1 MNINKPTLLKLQHW
15 HTVSCSKIS
24 SKNNSLNKKRKK
36 HLTMV
41 APKIN
46 ATSGIFVFFS
56 IFLHSCLQRL
66 KRVPVLVQ
74 IHSEIFVDSS
84 GYEDAIQEADRIE
97 QLKRNQSIVESCLI
111 LMDVFC
117 WSSNPKIRFRKASCL
132 TKKSQMVSNYSNM
145 TKNNLPGKVGE
156 KRMWLTGIPTA
167 SGRQGM
173 PPSAEEQTV
182 QEPSSTSFPCL
193 QAQNA
198 EIPYPTDISMSELV
212 PVVF

>member
-1 MNINKPTLLKLQHW
+1 MLHLA
-15 HTVSCSKIS
+15 
-24 SKNNSLNKKRKK
+24 SL
-36 HLTMV
+36 
-41 APKIN
+41 
-46 ATSGIFVFFS
+46 FFS

-132 TKKSQMVSNYSNM
+132 TKK
-145 TKNNLPGKVGE
+145 
-156 KRMWLTGIPTA
+156 IPD
-167 SGRQGM
+167 G
-173 PPSAEEQTV
+173 
-182 QEPSSTSFPCL
+182 F
-193 QAQNA
+193 
-198 EIPYPTDISMSELV
+198 
-212 PVVF
+212 